1 MFLMN
6 KMCVQLHIKEEE
18 NLLNVVGKKREIEIE
33 IVLEKRDIKLDVSQ
47 RIYVF
52 KRIKNIKKLNLEF

>member
-6 KMCVQLHIKEEE
+6 KMCVQLDIKEEE

>member
-1 MFLMN
+1 MEW
-6 KMCVQLHIKEEE
+6 KRR
-18 NLLNVVGKKREIEIE
+18 VGKKREIEIE

>member
-6 KMCVQLHIKEEE
+6 KMCVKLHIKEEE

-33 IVLEKRDIKLDVSQ
+33 IVLER
-47 RIYVF
+47 RE
-52 KRIKNIKKLNLEF
+52 RN